1 MAKAEW
7 IYAANHETF
16 DPEGIHELD
25 MLSTLVEECNAHLAK
40 QDTSELAVRIQLTG
54 TGITPG
60 WYEAYTSTGDERVP
74 VYSQRCRSNVEGIEQ
89 VLHGAS
95 VRRGISVGGSRSNPV
110 SAGVF
115 TLTSPSAA
123 LISHETR
130 KRQGQTPGRKTP
142 MNKPHISDSEYPD

>member
-1 MAKAEW
+1 MTAIGTPNPRRERYDKMAKAEW

-60 WYEAYTSTGDERVP
+60 WYEAYTSTGDWLRA
-74 VYSQRCRSNVEGIEQ
+74 SSRCYMGPQLDEELALEAADRIQS
-89 VLHGAS
+89 VLEC
-95 VRRGISVGGSRSNPV
+95 
-110 SAGVF
+110 
-115 TLTSPSAA
+115 L
-123 LISHETR
+123 L
-130 KRQGQTPGRKTP
+130 
-142 MNKPHISDSEYPD
+142 